1 MLTNEFI
8 ELCKSYSKT
17 HDDVIYECVEDDKKL
32 CRYTIEFFRYIVEF
46 RYAKKES
53 TFIKKSSLYCVIKL
67 NKNSQVYYHL
77 PDIIPYLSQKNFD
90 PCYFGLI
97 ENKKRLEKCFSSLK
111 NILES
116 VLLQIEPYITGEIH
130 LRSRLFE
137 FYKKYFA
144 LKEGDI
150 DFSKIDI
157 PDEYDS
163 KFFAYLQKNR
173 DGLIF
178 SRFFNFT
185 PYALLLKNKPEKA
198 LKKYEKLRLKDQL
211 FKYEEC
217 LIDYIKKPE
226 SVALNPKID
235 INAELNFMAFS
246 SHVKTFFIVTAIA
259 SVPFCGFFA
268 IFNYILS
275 CISIVHL
282 SAPWYIGL
290 LCAMLCGVFGAIAF
304 FQYVPNRFYN
314 KKEMKEYADLFIS
327 KPLKICCR
335 IAFITSVIVA
345 IVFTVL
351 IAREN
356 VLFNN
361 NSIKFD
367 SKEYAYS
374 QIDSVYYIKA
384 RYNEF
389 DERIERGSYVILFKD
404 KTSLDL
410 DGFTT
415 EEYSKEKVVPLLKEK
430 GFDVKYAD
438 SERELPWYL
447 FE

>member
-8 ELCKSYSKT
+8 EICKTYSKT

-46 RYAKKES
+46 RYVKKES

-77 PDIIPYLSQKNFD
+77 PDIIPYLSQKNFE

-97 ENKKRLEKCFSSLK
+97 ENKERLK
-111 NILES
+111 NCFNSLTNILDS
-116 VLLQIEPYITGEIH
+116 VLSQIEPYIEGEVH

-137 FYKKYFA
+137 FYKKYFS

-173 DGLIF
+173 DGLTF
-178 SRFFNFT
+178 SRFFNFA
-185 PYALLLKNKPEKA
+185 PYALLLKNKHEKA

-211 FKYEEC
+211 YKYEEC

-226 SVALNPKID
+226 SEALKAQTD
-235 INAELNFMAFS
+235 MDSELKFMAFS
-246 SHVKTFFIVTAIA
+246 SHVKTFLIVTAIA
-259 SVPFCGFFA
+259 SVLFCGFFA
-268 IFNYILS
+268 IFNFILS
-275 CISIVHL
+275 CISVVHL
-282 SAPWYIGL
+282 SAPWYIGI

-304 FQYVPNRFYN
+304 FQYVPNKYYN

-335 IAFITSVIVA
+335 ITFVVSVILAV
-345 IVFTVL
+345 VFAVL
-351 IAREN
+351 IAQGN
-356 VLFNN
+356 VLFYEK
-361 NSIKFD
+361 SIKFN
-367 SKEYAYS
+367 SKEYTYS
-374 QIDSVYYIKA
+374 QIDSVYYIDA
-384 RYNEF
+384 RYNDY

-410 DGFTT
+410 DGSTT
-415 EEYSKEKVVPLLKEK
+415 VKYSKEKVVPLLKEK
-430 GFDVKYAD
+430 GYDVKYAD
-438 SERELPWYL
+438 SERELPWYT
-447 FE
+447 E